1 MRGRTLERVRK
12 LLAKA
17 ERTDNE
23 HERAAFMAAASAL
36 MAKYGIDSLD
46 PERPRQ
52 APGDRIVTVPGP
64 WAREK
69 ARLVSLVAQALRC
82 RPLLIGRG
90 DGGHRVHV
98 FGFTADLERAELLA
112 TSLLLQMAT
121 GLARVRPPDR
131 RRLRAYR
138 RSWLLGFTD
147 EVYRLLREA
156 ETARRGA
163 GARGGH
169 RARPRGP
176 ARGGRAGGGGGL
188 PAHPAQRAPHQRQR
202 LRRRRGGGPPSR
214 PRPHPRP
221 PPRPPRTHLKAA
233 GGKHAT
239 RPSTQDHRCRP
250 RALSARGV
258 RTGLGP
264 QPRVGRRPG

>member
-23 HERAAFMAAASAL
+23 HERVAFMAAASAL

-64 WAREK
+64 WAGEK

-98 FGFTADLERAELLA
+98 FGFAADLERAELLA

-121 GLARVRPPDR
+121 GLARVRPPGEVTAV
-131 RRLRAYR
+131 RAYR

-147 EVYRLLREA
+147 EVYRLLCEA
-156 ETARRGA
+156 EERAEAEAPVAGTALVLADRHA
-163 GARGGH
+163 EVE
-169 RARPRGP
+169 RAVAAAYPRI
-176 ARGGRAGGGGGL
+176 
-188 PAHPAQRAPHQRQR
+188 R
-202 LRRRRGGGPPSR
+202 LSV
-214 PRPHPRP
+214 
-221 PPRPPRTHLKAA
+221 PRTS
-233 GGKHAT
+233 GSGYG
-239 RPSTQDHRCRP
+239 D
-250 RALSARGV
+250 GV
-258 RTGLGP
+258 TA
-264 QPRVGRRPG
+264 GRRADLGRTRVPTGTPRELT

>member
-1 MRGRTLERVRK
+1 VRGRTLERVRK

-82 RPLLIGRG
+82 RPLLIGRA
-90 DGGHRVHV
+90 DDGHRVHV
-98 FGFTADLERAELLA
+98 FGFAADLERAELLA
-112 TSLLLQMAT
+112 TSLLLQMAS
-121 GLARVRPPDR
+121 GLARVRPPGEVTAV
-131 RRLRAYR
+131 RAYR

-156 ETARRGA
+156 ENRAEAEAPSVGTALVLADRHA
-163 GARGGH
+163 EVE
-169 RARPRGP
+169 RAVAAAYPRI
-176 ARGGRAGGGGGL
+176 
-188 PAHPAQRAPHQRQR
+188 R
-202 LRRRRGGGPPSR
+202 LSV
-214 PRPHPRP
+214 
-221 PPRPPRTHLKAA
+221 PRTSGSGYGDGVAA
-233 GGKHAT
+233 GRRADLGRT
-239 RPSTQDHRCRP
+239 RVPGDSTRE
-250 RALSARGV
+250 L
-258 RTGLGP
+258 T
-264 QPRVGRRPG
+264 

>member
-1 MRGRTLERVRK
+1 VRGRTLERVRK

-69 ARLVSLVAQALRC
+69 ARLVSLVAQASRC

-98 FGFTADLERAELLA
+98 FGFAADLERAELLA
-112 TSLLLQMAT
+112 TSLLLQMAA
-121 GLARVRPPDR
+121 GLARVRPPGEVTAV
-131 RRLRAYR
+131 RAYR

-147 EVYRLLREA
+147 EIYRLLREA
-156 ETARRGA
+156 ETRAEAEAPVA
-163 GARGGH
+163 GTALVLADRH
-169 RARPRGP
+169 TEVERAVAAAYPRI
-176 ARGGRAGGGGGL
+176 
-188 PAHPAQRAPHQRQR
+188 R
-202 LRRRRGGGPPSR
+202 LSV
-214 PRPHPRP
+214 
-221 PPRPPRTHLKAA
+221 PRTSGSGYGDGVAA
-233 GGKHAT
+233 GRRADLGRT
-239 RPSTQDHRCRP
+239 RVHGETTRE
-250 RALSARGV
+250 L
-258 RTGLGP
+258 T
-264 QPRVGRRPG
+264 